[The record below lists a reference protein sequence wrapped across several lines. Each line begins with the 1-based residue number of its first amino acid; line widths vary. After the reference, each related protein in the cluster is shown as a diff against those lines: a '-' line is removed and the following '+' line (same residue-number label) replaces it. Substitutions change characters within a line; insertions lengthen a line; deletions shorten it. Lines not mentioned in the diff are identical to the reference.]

1 MLNII
6 TYNNFSY
13 FLEKMKEGAK
23 NAISVTKNANRI
35 KIVFVKAQIVM
46 YNASFAAKCSPS
58 KKV

>member
-1 MLNII
+1 
-6 TYNNFSY
+6 
-13 FLEKMKEGAK
+13 MKEGAK